1 MRVNRR
7 ATAASH
13 RFFETAS
20 KNKDERSGL
29 TETDSRQMPRV
40 EFMPHIVQRILMVDE
55 SLGEIESSRIP
66 GM

>member
-7 ATAASH
+7 ASASH
-13 RFFETAS
+13 GFFETAP
-20 KNKDERSGL
+20 KDKDEGSGL

-40 EFMPHIVQRILMVDE
+40 EFMPHIEQRILLVDE
-55 SLGEIESSRIP
+55 SLGEGESSRIP